1 MAEATIL
8 KNSQRQA
15 VVLAV
20 GNGTFYANL
29 QSLLHANVTGHTV
42 QTFDEANAVLS
53 ITAVSGDTSA
63 GANVVRNSTTVYAV
77 TAGQNDLELA
87 QKYGSPITTEG
98 NANVQIQLSGYGS
111 VILEFSKQAGF
122 NDPDRQNQGPGVT

>member
-53 ITAVSGDTSA
+53 ITSVSGDTSA
-63 GANVVRNSTTVYAV
+63 GANIIRNSTTVYAV
-77 TAGQNDLELA
+77 TAGQNDLELSEVRCTF
-87 QKYGSPITTEG
+87 KGG
-98 NANVQIQLSGYGS
+98 
-111 VILEFSKQAGF
+111 
-122 NDPDRQNQGPGVT
+122 R